1 MSASLFKY
9 DTGEVL
15 FWNKVKFKN
24 LDFTKGGQPNGI
36 VKKNNILYVAYNL
49 SDEVKAFNLL
59 TQEEIAQFKLNSPDN
74 LILKDDF
81 IWVTSFDHE
90 TLDVIATCP
99 GYSLGDGIS
108 EEPSVCSLP
117 FKVFKLDVKDLSL
130 VKEFDFKK
138 DAFGFPTVAYPVDE
152 YIYLGSFTMDRI
164 VRFKQ

>member
-1 MSASLFKY
+1 MCIRDS
-9 DTGEVL
+9 
-15 FWNKVKFKN
+15 
-24 LDFTKGGQPNGI
+24 TKGGQPNGI

-90 TLDVIATCP
+90 ILDVIATCP

-108 EEPSVCSLP
+108 DEPSVCSLP

-130 VKEFDFKK
+130 VEEFDFKK

>member
-1 MSASLFKY
+1 M
-9 DTGEVL
+9 
-15 FWNKVKFKN
+15 
-24 LDFTKGGQPNGI
+24 
-36 VKKNNILYVAYNL
+36 YVAYNL

-117 FKVFKLDVKDLSL
+117 FKVFKLDMKDLSL